1 MEISGTFIGSECSA
15 GSRGVRECNRG
26 ETGQGRSRTA
36 DTVIFSHVLYQL
48 SYLPGRRHQQP
59 FVRPISNV
67 MRRHVLSSP

>member
-1 MEISGTFIGSECSA
+1 MEISRTFAGSESPA

-48 SYLPGRRHQQP
+48 SYLPGRPYQQHFAQP
-59 FVRPISNV
+59 TSNV